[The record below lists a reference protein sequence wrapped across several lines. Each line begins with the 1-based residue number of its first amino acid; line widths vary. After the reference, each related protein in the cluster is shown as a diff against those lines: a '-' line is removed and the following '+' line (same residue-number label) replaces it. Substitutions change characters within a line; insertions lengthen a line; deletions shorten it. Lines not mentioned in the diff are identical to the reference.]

1 MSITS
6 VVLYFALVYVISS
19 LPGLSGKETSRR
31 GVNRWCKFPSCRPHP
46 HYWILVGFLKGGG
59 CWMGGGF
66 PGKCGVL
73 LSTSTIFDCLES
85 FSFSKCFGTTLV
97 SAFFVICLQNASFF
111 FPGLHTSRNSF
122 LYYSITHFFCGEI
135 GPLQMR
141 LALMLL
147 ALQWPLA
154 FTSLRVK
161 EKRCEQERS
170 KGSRRIIF
178 VASFSF

>member
-31 GVNRWCKFPSCRPHP
+31 GVILPPASSLLNTCRLPER
-46 HYWILVGFLKGGG
+46 GGG
-59 CWMGGGF
+59 VLNGRGLPWKVWGF
-66 PGKCGVL
+66 CYQRQQYFIVWNPSLFRSALVQHWYLLFLWFASRTL
-73 LSTSTIFDCLES
+73 LSL
-85 FSFSKCFGTTLV
+85 
-97 SAFFVICLQNASFF
+97 
-111 FPGLHTSRNSF
+111 FPGLHTSLNSF
-122 LYYSITHFFCGEI
+122 LYYSISHFFCGEI